1 MTAQDSPDTV
11 MWAAQSTSPANANRS
26 DRTASRSTGS
36 IGTVTTLT
44 LDQTVGKVT
53 TNCTTSVAYATRFV
67 QLTPMVERGKTTVSD
82 RGV

>member
-11 MWAAQSTSPANANRS
+11 MWAAQPTSSATANRS
-26 DRTASRSTGS
+26 DLTASRSTSS
-36 IGTVTTLT
+36 IGMVTTLT
-44 LDQTVGKVT
+44 LDQTVGKAT
-53 TNCTTSVAYATRFV
+53 TGYTASVAYATRFV

>member
-11 MWAAQSTSPANANRS
+11 MWAAQSTSSANADLRGWLARS
-26 DRTASRSTGS
+26 SSS

-44 LDQTVGKVT
+44 LDQTVGKAT
-53 TNCTTSVAYATRFV
+53 TSYTASVAYATRFV